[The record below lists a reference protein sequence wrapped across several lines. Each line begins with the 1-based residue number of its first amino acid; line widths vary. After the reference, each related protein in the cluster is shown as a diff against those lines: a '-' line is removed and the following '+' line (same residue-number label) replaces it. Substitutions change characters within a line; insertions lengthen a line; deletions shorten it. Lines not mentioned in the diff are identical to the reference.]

1 MVMQQRVSNVAPFHR
16 RQAGNALLAVAARLA
31 ALTDEL
37 DDLRSRGQAVSARE
51 KARINALAL
60 EAIALK
66 DEYRDALSRYRA
78 VAV

>member
-1 MVMQQRVSNVAPFHR
+1 MAMQTRVSNVAPFHR

-37 DDLRSRGQAVSARE
+37 DDLRSRGQTVSRLDR
-51 KARINALAL
+51 ARIEALAL
-60 EAIALK
+60 ESIALK